1 MQEQPTATTEVQ
13 ESEGPADEGDGTA
26 NSQEQS
32 AVAEGDDGADQTG
45 NDQEQYGASDAAN
58 GGFQQNMMFPG
69 GDFNQMQMMMAM
81 QNGMGPNSFGGFPMM
96 GKAPHCPF
104 HLKHCFKLLTAQ

>member
-1 MQEQPTATTEVQ
+1 MQEQPAAAAEGQ
-13 ESEGPADEGDGTA
+13 ETEGPVDEGDDTVNG
-26 NSQEQS
+26 QEQT
-32 AVAEGDDGADQTG
+32 AAAEEDDGADQTG

-58 GGFQQNMMFPG
+58 GGFQQNMMFSGG

-96 GKAPHCPF
+96 GKAPHR
-104 HLKHCFKLLTAQ
+104 LCFPI